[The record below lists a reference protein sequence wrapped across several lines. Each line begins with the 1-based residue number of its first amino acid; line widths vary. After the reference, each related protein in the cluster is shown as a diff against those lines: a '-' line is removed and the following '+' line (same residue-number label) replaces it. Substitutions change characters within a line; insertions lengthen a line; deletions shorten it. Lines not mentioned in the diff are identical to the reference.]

1 MERRAWGYHDWQAI
15 FDFSISHWSS
25 QDIFN
30 FWYLLYCRGS
40 SYGHSADNQSRS
52 DSDIFGNHVVWE
64 SLFSRTTSP
73 RSWWTPSAPEPQRTN
88 LNILRQAVPATRMAA
103 DPLISES
110 HRRRAAR
117 PRVLLLAHRAPAAQA
132 DSAGGLH
139 NLKKAEAVQK
149 HDERFTQRH
158 LKLVLLS
165 KSLDRFEGY
174 EWSVVAIETA
184 CSIPNL
190 RRREFSVWV

>member
-64 SLFSRTTSP
+64 SLFPRTTSRTIMMDTLCP
-73 RSWWTPSAPEPQRTN
+73 RTTTNELEHLEAGRPGDSDGGQTHWCPSR
-88 LNILRQAVPATRMAA
+88 ILV
-103 DPLISES
+103 L
-110 HRRRAAR
+110 RRRAAR
-117 PRVLLLAHRAPAAQA
+117 PRVLLLAHRATAAQA

-139 NLKKAEAVQK
+139 KKAEAVQK
-149 HDERFTQRH
+149 HDERFTRRH
-158 LKLVLLS
+158 LELV
-165 KSLDRFEGY
+165 
-174 EWSVVAIETA
+174 
-184 CSIPNL
+184 
-190 RRREFSVWV
+190 

>member
-1 MERRAWGYHDWQAI
+1 MIDRHFSTFVSVFDLRRIFLI
-15 FDFSISHWSS
+15 FDICCTVEVQVTATQQIIKVDLTRISSETT
-25 QDIFN
+25 
-30 FWYLLYCRGS
+30 LC
-40 SYGHSADNQSRS
+40 
-52 DSDIFGNHVVWE
+52 E
-64 SLFSRTTSP
+64 SLCFRVLHP
-73 RSWWTPSAPEPQRTN
+73 ARSWWTPSAPEPQRTN

-117 PRVLLLAHRAPAAQA
+117 PRVLLLAHRATAAQA